1 MVEWL
6 RLPEVPVMVTGKV
19 PVAAELLAASV
30 KTLLEVVGLTLKEAV
45 TPLGIPEADK
55 VTLPLKPFWG
65 LTLMVLC
72 PLLPWV
78 MLPLLG
84 DAESE

>member
-1 MVEWL
+1 
-6 RLPEVPVMVTGKV
+6 MVTVKV
-19 PVAAELLAASV
+19 PVDAELLAASV
-30 KTLLEVVGLTLKEAV
+30 KVLLVVVGLALKEAV

-78 MLPLLG
+78 KLTLLG
-84 DAESE
+84 EADRVKFG